1 MRDNVFIKFTGESD
15 LSQIEGEL
23 QKLRDREKEIKSELS
38 KINDVYSKEVISIKE
53 SIKGRQKQQEAIEKV
68 RSASERNAN
77 ALRSELKQTKNS
89 IQQFADKLSKVNDT
103 TVKGATSTPRLTTQ
117 LRLLK
122 EEMAQLEMQGVAPTD
137 KAFMSLAVKT
147 AKLEDQMSNTQ
158 ARVKYLASDTKN
170 LDAVMGAGQGLAGA
184 FSVATSS
191 MALLGGESEELQKAF
206 FKVQST
212 LQILNGVQMVADSL
226 NKDGAL
232 RVVYGTAVQEKYTK
246 AKKFFTKSVKAETV
260 ATKSSTIATKGFG
273 LALKGIGIGLIVSA
287 LAWLVTN
294 WEKVTEVANRFLPT
308 GKKVGDMFDKIKSMA
323 MGVGTAIIN
332 YVAMPI
338 KALTKVIT
346 GDFKGAYAEIK
357 NGISIIDN
365 YKKGYQKQE
374 VRNTEKHLNEQ
385 ERKEIEA
392 NKRAIERAENQGR
405 DMYEQKLA
413 NGKRELALMKKEGK
427 DTEEKQKELE
437 DLQDKHLAEISSK
450 RKQAYEKR
458 LADKKKRQ
466 EDIKKS
472 EEDLQMLLV
481 EMMKEGKEKE
491 LETLKLEHK
500 GKLATIK
507 GNSESEK
514 ELRAMLVKEYEQNQ
528 QKIND
533 KYAQI
538 DEKNAKALLV
548 LKKKNQLAL
557 NKEDIELQKEYLRIV
572 AEQKILEIEQ
582 STEKEEVKAE
592 KIKAVNIQL
601 NEDLEKIN
609 EKGIKNRLALQEFE
623 TEKTLENEEYLA
635 QKVLESNKSSIS
647 EKIKAERTLH
657 QLKYKALD
665 NEAKLIDTQYKKGL
679 IDKAGYEQKMF
690 DLTKQR
696 HQLEVDDLKAKSE
709 REKEILNTAINTAT
723 ELTNIGFD
731 MKKEKLNAEMESI
744 EQNYI
749 SQSEWEKMSAED
761 KLKNADKELV
771 SDEML
776 SKKKLELKRKQARL
790 DKEQALFNIAVSTAQ
805 AVMSIW
811 AQVPKMDFGVMA
823 GILTASTIALGVAQ
837 AAAVASKPLPKYAK
851 GRKGGQGEFAIVGEQ
866 GSEVVWLPDGASVFP
881 HGKKLTPDV
890 LNDYGVPIPTV
901 NDKAIQTAVLNAQL
915 NIDYN
920 KLGKAVADN
929 ISIPKYE
936 RSKVNINID
945 REGVRVDDG
954 VLDRTVLNDKYVNS
968 F

>member
-1 MRDNVFIKFTGESD
+1 MKENVFIKFTGESD

-23 QKLRDREKEIKSELS
+23 AKLRDREKEIKNELS
-38 KINDVYSKEVISIKE
+38 KINDVYSKEVRSVTE
-53 SIKGRQKQQEAIEKV
+53 SIKGRQKQQEAIERV
-68 RSASERNAN
+68 RKASERNADT
-77 ALRSELKQTKNS
+77 LRKELRQTKSS
-89 IQQFADKLSKVNDT
+89 IEQYANKLSKVNDT

-122 EEMAQLEMQGVAPTD
+122 EEMMQLEMQGVAPND
-137 KAFMSLAVKT
+137 KKFMDLAVKT

-158 ARVKYLASDTKN
+158 ARVKYLASDTKH
-170 LDAVMGAGQGLAGA
+170 LDAVMGAGQGLAGT
-184 FSVATSS
+184 FSIATSS

-206 FKVQST
+206 FKTQSA

-232 RVVYGTAVQEKYTK
+232 RVVFGTEVQEKFTK
-246 AKKFFTKSVKAETV
+246 AKKLFTKSVKAETV

-273 LALKGIGIGLIVSA
+273 LALKGLGIGLVVSA

-294 WEKVTEVANRFLPT
+294 WKKVTEVANRFLPT

-323 MGVGTAIIN
+323 MGVGTAIIDF
-332 YVAMPI
+332 VAMPI

-357 NGISIIDN
+357 NGINVIDN

-374 VRNTEKHLNEQ
+374 AQNTEKHLNKQ

-405 DMYEQKLA
+405 DMYKQKEA
-413 NGKRELALMKKEGK
+413 NLKREIELLKKEGK

-437 DLQDKHLAEISSK
+437 DLQDKHLADMRSK
-450 RKQAYEKR
+450 RKQDYQKR
-458 LADKKKRQ
+458 LA
-466 EDIKKS
+466 EIKKA
-472 EEDLQMLLV
+472 EEDLQTLLV

-491 LETLKLEHK
+491 LKRLELEHK
-500 GKLATIK
+500 RKLATIK

-514 ELRAMLVKEYEQNQ
+514 ELRVMLVKEYEQNQ
-528 QKIND
+528 QEIND

-538 DEKNAKALLV
+538 DKKNAKALSV

-557 NKEDIELQKEYLRIV
+557 NKEDIELQKEYLRVV

-592 KIKAVNIQL
+592 KIKTVNIQL

-609 EKGIKNRLALQEFE
+609 EEGIKNRLALQDFE
-623 TEKTLENEEYLA
+623 TEKALENEEYLA
-635 QKVLESNKSSIS
+635 QKVLASNKSSIS
-647 EKIKAERTLH
+647 DKIKAERTLH

-665 NEAKLIDTQYKKGL
+665 NEAEQIEAQYKAEE
-679 IDKAGYEQKMF
+679 ITKAEHENKMF
-690 DLTKQR
+690 ALTKKR
-696 HQLEVDDLKAKSE
+696 HQLEVDDMKAKSE
-709 REKEILNTAINTAT
+709 REREILNTAIDTVT

-731 MKKEKLNAEMESI
+731 MKKEKLNDEMENI

-749 SQSEWEKMSAED
+749 SQSAWEKMSAEE

-771 SDEML
+771 SDEIL
-776 SKKKLELKRKQARL
+776 SKKKLDLKRKQAQL

-811 AQVPKMDFGVMA
+811 AQVPKADFGVMA

-837 AAAVASKPLPKYAK
+837 ATAVASKPLPKYAK

-866 GSEVVWLPDGASVFP
+866 GSEVVWLPDGASVIP

-915 NIDYN
+915 SIDYN

-945 REGVRVDDG
+945 KEGVRVEDG
-954 VLDRTVLNDKYVNS
+954 LLDRTILNDKYVGS